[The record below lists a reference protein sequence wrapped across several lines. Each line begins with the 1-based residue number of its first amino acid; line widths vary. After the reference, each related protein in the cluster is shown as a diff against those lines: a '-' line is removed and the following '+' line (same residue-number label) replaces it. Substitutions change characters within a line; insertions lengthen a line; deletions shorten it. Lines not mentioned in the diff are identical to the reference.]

1 MAKHTVKGFI
11 TYEMSRYSS
20 KPTISFTPWKPNPEY
35 FPNTVIVGEHSIEV
49 EVPDD
54 FNPVPAQIAVLN
66 EKKRLLRL
74 ALAEQLKDIDEHIG
88 KLQAITYE
96 PAGVQA

>member
-1 MAKHTVKGFI
+1 MAKHTVKGFV
-11 TYEMSRYSS
+11 TYERSRHAS
-20 KPTISFTPWKPNPEY
+20 KPTISFTPWKPNPTY
-35 FPNTVIVGEHSIEV
+35 FPDTVIVSEHSIEV

-74 ALAEQLKDIDEHIG
+74 ALAEQLKDIDDHIS
-88 KLQAITYE
+88 KLQALTFE
-96 PAGVQA
+96 PA